1 MSYFDNDHMTVT
13 MWKFDNNNTMKI
25 MRQFDKKYD
34 NDDMKIWK
42 WKYHFG
48 NVTFLQWQDV
58 NNDIRTWKN

>member
-34 NDDMKIWK
+34 DDDMKIWK

-48 NVTFLQWQDV
+48 NMTFFTMTRCQ
-58 NNDIRTWKN
+58 